1 MIKGLIHSGL
11 STNNLNGSIDFYTK
25 AFGFEVIF
33 KEEKIQEEI
42 ESITGIKSQTCRVA
56 QLSVKGSDHIIEQTV
71 ASAIPIIVGTYLE
84 GPIVQTKCLG
94 QISIVYH
101 RGPLRVLTP

>member
-1 MIKGLIHSGL
+1 MS
-11 STNNLNGSIDFYTK
+11 
-25 AFGFEVIF
+25 
-33 KEEKIQEEI
+33 
-42 ESITGIKSQTCRVA
+42 
-56 QLSVKGSDHIIEQTV
+56 GSDHTIEQTV

>member
-42 ESITGIKSQTCRVA
+42 ESITGIESQRCSLA
-56 QLSVKGSDHIIEQTV
+56 QLSFKGSDHIIELLQLPQLSERNEQWKRSPEHPATL
-71 ASAIPIIVGTYLE
+71 ING
-84 GPIVQTKCLG
+84 
-94 QISIVYH
+94 
-101 RGPLRVLTP
+101 

>member
-1 MIKGLIHSGL
+1 MSQHKHTATHVAANTQVS
-11 STNNLNGSIDFYTK
+11 GSITKIYSPVDGLTLNPTDFGT
-25 AFGFEVIF
+25 FVD
-33 KEEKIQEEI
+33 
-42 ESITGIKSQTCRVA
+42 TGH
-56 QLSVKGSDHIIEQTV
+56 LSGSDHIIEQTV

-101 RGPLRVLTP
+101 RGPLIVLTP